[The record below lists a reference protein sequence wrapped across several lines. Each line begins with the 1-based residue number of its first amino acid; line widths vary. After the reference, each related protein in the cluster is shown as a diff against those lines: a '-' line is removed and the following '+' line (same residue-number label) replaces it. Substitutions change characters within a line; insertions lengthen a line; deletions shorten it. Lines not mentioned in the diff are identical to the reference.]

1 MKNNKNGISLIVLV
15 ITIIVMI
22 ILAASVVIT
31 LSNTGIINKANDAT
45 YETELKQIQT
55 LASLAWSDAYTA
67 KMTDSTINIEEEVK
81 LALERQ
87 GIARDKYIM
96 EVSDTGVVISA
107 YTKDGTIKATTISG
121 QLPLALNSSAGV
133 KLDNY
138 KIYGESV
145 QNGTPTPIAPVEIQ
159 SVGEKTNNLFDCF
172 LVTAGDYKL
181 NEMLDNGYGTTIN
194 TTVYNGEIKVTQT
207 QYPDSDYLGSYF
219 NGFFSVGVN
228 GLEVGKTYTVF
239 FDFEILN
246 NPLNAEAIEIFTD
259 RKHYVAENYGNRAK
273 ITFVSGAAEFGGE
286 IKDEY
291 IEFRN
296 CGMSLIIKNIILLEG
311 DVDEFPEY
319 EPYGYRIPVKV
330 SNNTDEIVTNI
341 YLDEPL
347 RGIGEYRDYIDFS
360 NQTVVR
366 KITSEYIT
374 TVPGVSGVYTT
385 YIRFLTGI
393 NNEPLLFE
401 TDLETPTPIT
411 KQGIAISNKFSRSEV
426 PYNAMG
432 EYPWIIQPYKTTEGY
447 NRVAYTFADKK
458 ITSVGQALAEIGD
471 GFEVCYVMKNEIIQP
486 VTLPDISTLK
496 GSCTLSVETTVKPS
510 NVEITC
516 KTVE

>member
-138 KIYGESV
+138 KIYGNSI
-145 QNGTPTPIAPVEIQ
+145 QNGTPSPVTPIEIQ

-228 GLEVGKTYTVF
+228 GLEAGKTYTVF

-246 NPLNAEAIEIFTD
+246 NPLNAETIEIFTD

-319 EPYGYRIPVKV
+319 EPCGYRIPVKV

-347 RGIGEYRDYIDFS
+347 RKIGDYADYIDFE
-360 NQTVVR
+360 NKKVVR
-366 KITSEYIT
+366 KIATKVFDGTEEIVDIANGDYRYTYFVLGKRGLVIDDICLSTHFAHQANFSYTRPGNNMFRIFNSTSVDETRIVFRFYLDGAIINDVT
-374 TVPGVSGVYTT
+374 TV
-385 YIRFLTGI
+385 R
-393 NNEPLLFE
+393 NLLKSYY
-401 TDLETPTPIT
+401 DQGNPVIIYYAHANGLETVET
-411 KQGIAISNKFSRSEV
+411 V
-426 PYNAMG
+426 
-432 EYPWIIQPYKTTEGY
+432 
-447 NRVAYTFADKK
+447 D
-458 ITSVGQALAEIGD
+458 
-471 GFEVCYVMKNEIIQP
+471 
-486 VTLPDISTLK
+486 LPNISTVK
-496 GSCTLSVETTVKPS
+496 DNATLTVIDTITPSKVELTYK
-510 NVEITC
+510 EI
-516 KTVE
+516 K